1 MKSTFY
7 TIVALIAFAANS
19 LFCSM
24 ALAEGYIDACTTLR
38 LLSAAMC
45 LAVVMSVHT
54 YWLHQ
59 QKSYQQMPRQKNL
72 HLNTATDDAILQD
85 KGSWISSISLVVYAL
100 CFSIAY
106 TALDTGTGALILF
119 SAVQLT
125 IYVIVLSSAR
135 LLVHGLRM
143 SLMTITKGFG
153 VSVVTECR
161 EYGK

>member
-1 MKSTFY
+1 MKATFY

-19 LFCSM
+19 LFYRM

-38 LLSAAMC
+38 LLSAAMS

-59 QKSYQQMPRQKNL
+59 QKPHQKNL
-72 HLNTATDDAILQD
+72 HLNTTTDDAILQD

-153 VSVVTECR
+153 VSVAIECR